1 MAVIVLLALLGGAFY
16 YWFVYRPQQAEGG
29 PVAVEEAA
37 DISAEDTAGEDTA
50 AEDTAAED
58 TAADD
63 SAEPKLHER
72 IKANYG
78 KKLQDRVKDLQK

>member
-50 AEDTAAED
+50 AEDTAA
-58 TAADD
+58 DD